1 MVLAKATLVSL
12 LGLASYVSASC
23 ECGYI
28 QDGSTVWT
36 DAVVTDFTAVTD
48 ASNMNDWVAQTWTSA
63 QDRTTAPYG
72 RARELRNVVP
82 NPASTGKKATAGQA
96 DDGSNAGLNLFV
108 RSQLEA
114 GNTLVHSIGDQ
125 QCQKGHHVD
134 LSVISSGASTN
145 PSSAYAIT
153 TSELSHA
160 NGDDAS
166 TTSGFKKLSV
176 PFVASAGIHE
186 YRFDWTPSKLA
197 YYIDSVWQFDISTSG
212 YVPNGP
218 GFLLVNHWSN
228 GNQYWS
234 QGPPTS
240 DAKLTLSY
248 INAYFNSTS
257 SAASG
262 AAASSGKSCNGKGNG
277 YCTISGTTGAAP
289 SSSGSSSSV
298 AASTS
303 SSSTAVATSTA
314 TAKTS
319 AAATT
324 TSATVATTTT
334 DASKSKGAAT
344 TTTTLATTTVAATTT
359 TTASGKKAAT
369 TTTSSS
375 NSNQTGNN

>member
-1 MVLAKATLVSL
+1 
-12 LGLASYVSASC
+12 
-23 ECGYI
+23 
-28 QDGSTVWT
+28 
-36 DAVVTDFTAVTD
+36 
-48 ASNMNDWVAQTWTSA
+48 MNDWVAQTWTSA

-96 DDGSNAGLNLFV
+96 DDGSTAGLNLFV

-114 GNTLVHSIGDQ
+114 GNTLVPVSEINSARKDIMYGSFRAGIQHSGTSGTVGAFSWYSSDSSE
-125 QCQKGHHVD
+125 VD

-186 YRFDWTPSKLA
+186 YRFDWTPTKLA
-197 YYIDSVWQFDISTSG
+197 YYIDSVWQFDIGTSG

-257 SAASG
+257 STASG
-262 AAASSGKSCNGKGNG
+262 AAASSGKSCTGKGNG

-289 SSSGSSSSV
+289 SSSTSSSSV

-303 SSSTAVATSTA
+303 SSSTAVATSTSTTKTSA
-314 TAKTS
+314 AVTTTS

-334 DASKSKGAAT
+334 DAGKGKGAAT
-344 TTTTLATTTVAATTT
+344 TTTTLATTTSAATTT

-375 NSNQTGNN
+375 SANQPGNN

>member
-1 MVLAKATLVSL
+1 MVFAKATLVSL

-36 DAVVTDFTAVTD
+36 DALVTDFTAVTD
-48 ASNMNDWVAQTWTSA
+48 ASKMNDWVAQTWTSA

-82 NPASTGKKATAGQA
+82 NPASTSKKATA
-96 DDGSNAGLNLFV
+96 DDGSTAGLNLFV

-114 GNTLVHSIGDQ
+114 GNTLVPVSEINSARKDIMYG
-125 QCQKGHHVD
+125 
-134 LSVISSGASTN
+134 SFRAVISSGASTN

-153 TSELSHA
+153 TSELSHT

-176 PFVASAGIHE
+176 PFVASAGMHE
-186 YRFDWTPSKLA
+186 YRFDWTPTKLA

-240 DAKLTLSY
+240 DAKLTLGY
-248 INAYFNSTS
+248 INAYFNSSS

-262 AAASSGKSCNGKGNG
+262 SAASSGKSCSGKSSQ

-289 SSSGSSSSV
+289 VSSASSSI

-303 SSSTAVATSTA
+303 SSSTTVATSA
-314 TAKTS
+314 T
-319 AAATT
+319 ATT
-324 TSATVATTTT
+324 TSAAVATTTG
-334 DASKSKGAAT
+334 KGAAT

-359 TTASGKKAAT
+359 TVAATTTSSTTGKKGAT